1 MAELNQDQLDTLEK
15 MFESFD
21 RLTRQARTTGD
32 VIEQN
37 LSRRFQKSMDDAAKA
52 AQKRAQADA
61 KASLAAVQG
70 LTRKQREQ
78 QIDTAGRQAARSAQL
93 TYNAQISQASQTIQ
107 QLNQVVG
114 KVTSQLYQGVQGA
127 TMFGDALQ
135 GAATAIGAL
144 TFLMGGPL
152 VKVITVLTTGL
163 FKLGSV
169 AAEQSDALFKSFQG
183 LQKVGGNASDGLQG
197 IFDVMQNL
205 SLGIADLEQMN
216 ALIGE
221 NALALSMFRGTVYD
235 GARALGAI
243 GKEIKVSGLRGEL
256 MRMGLSVEEINNN
269 IGGFITLQSRLGQ
282 IQTQDTQQITTS
294 LKAYIRETDAI
305 TKLTGSTRK
314 QQEEAQLKA
323 MNIEQFRAHIM
334 ELRAKGDTESLQR
347 ANELSNAF
355 KMMSALGPG
364 GQQAAEGLASMIT
377 GIITPGSGVSAALAT
392 NSKAL
397 GIATDRTLSA
407 AQITE
412 QFLGAMGEA
421 TGPGS
426 AFFELAK
433 VGAFKDVVGL
443 DFGPMQDAI
452 VAAQGLSKRLEGV
465 TDEQE
470 RMRIITES
478 GVKAQVDMRE
488 SQMNSR
494 DNLQTFVQ
502 IGVNPA
508 TLALAGLAR
517 VAEGLTALLPG
528 PKVAATGAGA
538 IAGAATG
545 AAVGSVIPGVGT
557 AVGAGVGGVI
567 GGIMGFLGSRGSG
580 GSNSRQGQAQSL
592 LEFDNQGSGTQ
603 QNFSRLDQRIQDAVL
618 TAAAEYNQLTNGRL
632 KINSGYRD
640 PADQRRLYE
649 ESVRAGRPGVGPTGM
664 PIASPGSSSHERGL
678 AVDIQQYNDPAA
690 VAALNK
696 AGLFQRVANDPVHFS
711 MNSGGIASGPKS
723 GYQAT
728 LHGTEAV
735 VPLPDGR
742 NIPVDMPTL
751 STGMQKQVDMMTT
764 QISRLDDLIL
774 IMRNQNSI
782 STKILQV
789 SQS

>member
-1 MAELNQDQLDTLEK
+1 MAELNQDQLETLEK

-37 LSRRFQKSMDDAAKA
+37 LSRRFQKSMDEAAKA
-52 AQKRAQADA
+52 ARKRAEADA
-61 KASLAAVQG
+61 KVSLAAMQG

-78 QIDTAGRQAARSAQL
+78 QIDAAGRRAARAEQQK
-93 TYNAQISQASQTIQ
+93 YNDQVSQASQTMQ
-107 QLNQVVG
+107 QLGQVVG
-114 KVTSQLYQGVQGA
+114 KLTSQLYRGEQGA
-127 TMFGDALQ
+127 KMFGDGLE

-163 FKLGSV
+163 FKLGAV
-169 AAEQSDALFKSFQG
+169 AAEQSDALFKSFQS
-183 LQKVGGNASDGLQG
+183 LQRVGGNASDGLQG

-243 GKEIKVSGLRGEL
+243 GKEIKVSGLRGEF
-256 MRMGLSVEEINNN
+256 MRMGLSIEDINNN
-269 IGGFITLQSRLGQ
+269 IGGYITLQSRLGQ
-282 IQTQDTQQITTS
+282 IQSQDTQQITAS

-305 TKLTGSTRK
+305 TKLTGATRK
-314 QQEEAQLKA
+314 QQEEAQLRA

-334 ELRAKGDTESLQR
+334 ELRAKGDAESLKR
-347 ANELSNAF
+347 ANELTNAF
-355 KMMSALGPG
+355 KMLSALGPG

-452 VAAQGLSKRLEGV
+452 VAAQGLAKRLEGV

-470 RMRIITES
+470 RMRIITET

-494 DNLQTFVQ
+494 DNLQSFVQ
-502 IGVNPA
+502 LGVNPA
-508 TLALAGLAR
+508 TVALAKLAG
-517 VAEGLTALLPG
+517 VVEGLTALLPG
-528 PKVAATGAGA
+528 KKAAATGAGA
-538 IAGAATG
+538 VAGAATG
-545 AAVGSVIPGVGT
+545 AAVGSVVPGVGT
-557 AVGAGVGGVI
+557 AIGAGVGGII
-567 GGIMGFLGSRGSG
+567 GGIMGFFGASSSSG
-580 GSNSRQGQAQSL
+580 SRQGQAQSL
-592 LEFDNQGSGTQ
+592 LEFDDNGSGTQ
-603 QNFSRLDQRIQDAVL
+603 QNFGRLDRRIQDAVL
-618 TAAAEYNQLTNGRL
+618 TAAAEYNQLTNRRL
-632 KINSGYRD
+632 KINSAYRD

-649 ESVRAGRPGVGPTGM
+649 ESVRAGRPGIGPTGM
-664 PIASPGSSSHERGL
+664 PIASPGSSLHERGL
-678 AVDIQQYNDPAA
+678 AVDIQQYNDPVA
-690 VAALNK
+690 VAALNR
-696 AGLFQRVANDPVHFS
+696 AGLFQRVATDPVHFS
-711 MNSGGIASGPKS
+711 LNSGGIASGPKS

-751 STGMQKQVDMMTT
+751 SNGMQKQIDMMTT